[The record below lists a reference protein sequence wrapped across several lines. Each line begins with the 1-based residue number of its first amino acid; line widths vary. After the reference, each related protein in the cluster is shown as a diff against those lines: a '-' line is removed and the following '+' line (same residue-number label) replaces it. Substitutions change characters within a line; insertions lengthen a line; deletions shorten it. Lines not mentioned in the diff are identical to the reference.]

1 MKHVHKPLALASCS
15 VRMMQLPI
23 VTDALNNRA
32 ERNGRLASRFCTGFL
47 VCVCVA
53 LGVAPGSAQ
62 LAIKTTGSPKARPA
76 TTARATAARQ
86 RAVSLAREMADT
98 VVPRYKVDAGGEL
111 VPDLRA
117 EAAIILD
124 PEINQVLW

>member
-1 MKHVHKPLALASCS
+1 MKYVHKALALRGCS
-15 VRMMQLPI
+15 VTMMQLPI

-53 LGVAPGSAQ
+53 LGVQPGSAQ
-62 LAIKTTGSPKARPA
+62 TSRKTTTKARPA

-86 RAVSLAREMADT
+86 RAAALAREMADT
-98 VVPRYKVDAGGEL
+98 VVPRYKVDAG
-111 VPDLRA
+111 
-117 EAAIILD
+117 
-124 PEINQVLW
+124 